1 MKKITLA
8 AMAIVISACAT
19 TEFAGGNGG
28 YMVAGVGQLLFLIA
42 GLHTYFSR
50 YSVNSR
56 PAIGGLAEQQS

>member
-8 AMAIVISACAT
+8 TMAIVILACAT
-19 TEFAGGNGG
+19 TEFAGDSGG
-28 YMVAGVGQLLFLIA
+28 YMVAGSGQLLFLIA

-56 PAIGGLAEQQS
+56 PSVGELAG